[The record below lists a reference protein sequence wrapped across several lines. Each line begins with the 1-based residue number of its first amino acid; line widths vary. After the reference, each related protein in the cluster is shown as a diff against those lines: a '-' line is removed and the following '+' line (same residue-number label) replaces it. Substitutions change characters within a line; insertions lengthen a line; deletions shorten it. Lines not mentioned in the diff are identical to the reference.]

1 MTQPKTD
8 AQTQHK
14 TAKTHDRQRLTS
26 CFTEALKF
34 RDEATAGEWA
44 DCLNAFGVLKE
55 PLTTVQIVGD
65 PDTWCIEYLHPD
77 DGGHPLVVA
86 DPDA

>member
-14 TAKTHDRQRLTS
+14 TTKTDDHQRLTT
-26 CFTEALKF
+26 CLTEALKF
-34 RDEATAGEWA
+34 EDEATAGEWA

-55 PLTTVQIVGD
+55 PLTTVELSPPG
-65 PDTWCIEYLHPD
+65 TWYLYYLHQAC
-77 DGGHPLVVA
+77 GGEPLLVA